1 MEDYG
6 WASFYQAAKVNCNFP
21 EGGRKLFTWLLRD
34 MPYFL
39 GIHNSRQFLNNVTV
53 VSRDKTSTLNSFL
66 SYEIYRAKELR
77 FAYSLINLYKARKTN
92 CNQTLKPI
100 R

>member
-1 MEDYG
+1 MAFVIEDYG
-6 WASFYQAAKVNCNFP
+6 WANFCEAAKVNCKFP
-21 EGGRKLFTWLLRD
+21 DGGRKLFTWLLRD

-66 SYEIYRAKELR
+66 SYEIHRAKELR
-77 FAYSLINLYKARKTN
+77 FAYSLIIYTKQGKQIVTKL
-92 CNQTLKPI
+92 
-100 R
+100 